1 LSSAAILQENGWR
14 LRIAFIKSKILYRTK
29 DWLILI
35 KGYEVAQPGRSVN
48 IYDRRVS
55 AMQSDDNDSILARI
69 AAGEDGSFEL
79 LIEKYGNLVWSIGKK
94 FLYRQS
100 DVEDAVQ
107 EVFISIW
114 KSADKFDP
122 SKAKEITFISMIA
135 RRRFID
141 HLRKI
146 SKHKNLESIDEDN
159 SRHKLYKESILNEST
174 DLQLIKNAIKNLDI
188 DDQELLNLSIYQGY
202 SHSEISKLL
211 NLPLGTVKTKIRR
224 NLLKL
229 KEVFDTNETN
239 TILNLNNA

>member
-1 LSSAAILQENGWR
+1 MGQTA
-14 LRIAFIKSKILYRTK
+14 
-29 DWLILI
+29 
-35 KGYEVAQPGRSVN
+35 RS
-48 IYDRRVS
+48 IYIRNRRVS

-107 EVFISIW
+107 EVFIAIW
-114 KSADKFDP
+114 KSADKFDS
-122 SKAKEITFISMIA
+122 SKAKEITFVSMIA

-159 SRHKLYKESILNEST
+159 STHQLYKESMLNEST
-174 DLQLIKNAIKNLDI
+174 DLQLIKNAITSLDI

-224 NLLKL
+224 NLIKL
-229 KEVFDTNETN
+229 QEVFETNETN

>member
-1 LSSAAILQENGWR
+1 MGQTA
-14 LRIAFIKSKILYRTK
+14 
-29 DWLILI
+29 
-35 KGYEVAQPGRSVN
+35 RS
-48 IYDRRVS
+48 IYIRNRRVS
-55 AMQSDDNDSILARI
+55 AMQSDDNDSILARK

-107 EVFISIW
+107 EVFIAIW
-114 KSADKFDP
+114 KSADKFDAN
-122 SKAKEITFISMIA
+122 KAKEITFVSMIA

-146 SKHKNLESIDEDN
+146 SKHKNLESIDDDN
-159 SRHKLYKESILNEST
+159 SGHQLYKESILNEST
-174 DLQLIKNAIKNLDI
+174 DLQLIKNAIKSLDI
-188 DDQELLNLSIYQGY
+188 NDQELLNLSIYQGY

-211 NLPLGTVKTKIRR
+211 NVPLGTVKTRIRR
-224 NLLKL
+224 NLIKL
-229 KEVFDTNETN
+229 KEVFETNETS

>member
-1 LSSAAILQENGWR
+1 MGQTA
-14 LRIAFIKSKILYRTK
+14 
-29 DWLILI
+29 
-35 KGYEVAQPGRSVN
+35 RS
-48 IYDRRVS
+48 IYIRNRRVS

-100 DVEDAVQ
+100 DFEDAVQ
-107 EVFISIW
+107 EVFIAIW
-114 KSADKFDP
+114 KSADKFDS

-159 SRHKLYKESILNEST
+159 STHQLYKESMLNEST
-174 DLQLIKNAIKNLDI
+174 DLQLIKNAIKSLDI

-224 NLLKL
+224 NLIKL
-229 KEVFDTNETN
+229 QEVFETNETN

>member
-1 LSSAAILQENGWR
+1 M
-14 LRIAFIKSKILYRTK
+14 
-29 DWLILI
+29 
-35 KGYEVAQPGRSVN
+35 AQTASSVN
-48 IYDRRVS
+48 IQNRRVS

-79 LIEKYGNLVWSIGKK
+79 LIEKYGKLVWSIGKK

-107 EVFISIW
+107 EVFIAIW
-114 KSADKFDP
+114 KSANKFDAN
-122 SKAKEITFISMIA
+122 KAKEITFVSMIA

-146 SKHKNLESIDEDN
+146 SKHKNLESIDDDN
-159 SRHKLYKESILNEST
+159 RGHQLYKESILNEST
-174 DLQLIKNAIKNLDI
+174 DLQLIKNAIKSLDI

-211 NLPLGTVKTKIRR
+211 NVPLGTVKTRIRR
-224 NLLKL
+224 NLIKL
-229 KEVFDTNETN
+229 KEVYETNETI

>member
-1 LSSAAILQENGWR
+1 M
-14 LRIAFIKSKILYRTK
+14 
-29 DWLILI
+29 
-35 KGYEVAQPGRSVN
+35 AQPVRSVN

-55 AMQSDDNDSILARI
+55 AMQSDHNDSILARI

-107 EVFISIW
+107 EVFIAIW
-114 KSADKFDP
+114 KSADKFDAN
-122 SKAKEITFISMIA
+122 KAKEITFVSMIA

-159 SRHKLYKESILNEST
+159 SGHQLYKESILNEST

-188 DDQELLNLSIYQGY
+188 DDQELLKLSIYQGY

-211 NLPLGTVKTKIRR
+211 NLPLGTVKTRIRR
-224 NLLKL
+224 NLIKL
-229 KEVFDTNETN
+229 KEIFENNEKT
-239 TILNLNNA
+239 

>member
-1 LSSAAILQENGWR
+1 M
-14 LRIAFIKSKILYRTK
+14 
-29 DWLILI
+29 
-35 KGYEVAQPGRSVN
+35 AQTASSVN
-48 IYDRRVS
+48 IENRRVS
-55 AMQSDDNDSILARI
+55 AMQSDDNGSILARI
-69 AAGEDGSFEL
+69 AAGENGSFEL

-107 EVFISIW
+107 EVFIAIW
-114 KSADKFDP
+114 KSADKFDAN
-122 SKAKEITFISMIA
+122 KAKEITFVSMIA

-146 SKHKNLESIDEDN
+146 SKHKNLESIDDDN
-159 SRHKLYKESILNEST
+159 RGHQLYKESILNEST
-174 DLQLIKNAIKNLDI
+174 DLQLIKNAIKSLDI

-211 NLPLGTVKTKIRR
+211 NVPLGTVKTRIRR
-224 NLLKL
+224 NLIKL
-229 KEVFDTNETN
+229 KEVFETNETS